1 MQCLRYLTFI
11 KIIFHS
17 QCDFINISVLIR
29 NNKWVAFDDD
39 TSIDIKVKY
48 SRVRGLAGLALKD
61 LTQDG
66 GEECGGTL
74 LNAAHKA
81 LHKQTRAPRGAI
93 LQSLEREILQS
104 SRQTLSNVHES
115 PYRISRVIDVE
126 GKIHVVRQVRYY

>member
-1 MQCLRYLTFI
+1 MSALTFI
-11 KIIFHS
+11 KLTSHS
-17 QCDFINISVLIR
+17 QCHLIHIFVFPR

-81 LHKQTRAPRGAI
+81 LHKQSRAPRGAI

-104 SRQTLSNVHES
+104 SRQTLTNVHVS

-126 GKIHVVRQVRYY
+126 GKVHVIRQVRYY